1 MGLVMLQEGI
11 VRVKLAK
18 ILSGYDDVH
27 YERSI
32 ATDENIKLVC
42 IGLIDHV
49 LVISKV
55 FYFHLKHP
63 LLPSSRYISYLLM
76 HFATCRI
83 YQHHAMFVAY
93 NF

>member
-42 IGLIDHV
+42 IGLIDNV
-49 LVISKV
+49 LVIFV
-55 FYFHLKHP
+55 FCV
-63 LLPSSRYISYLLM
+63 SWS
-76 HFATCRI
+76 
-83 YQHHAMFVAY
+83 
-93 NF
+93 